1 MSALGQKQTW
11 TSEIVMSALCQQ
23 EVAPVIFLWSTQTGR
38 QTVGHFEIF

>member
-23 EVAPVIFLWSTQTGR
+23 VAPVIFLWSTQTGR